1 MPTHDEYND
10 AMDAVVR
17 LFELRENYAKAKR
30 ELDRIESEMDMLQR
44 RAGSVLH
51 RAQTGDAAATENEG
65 EAK

>member
-17 LFELRENYAKAKR
+17 LFELRENYAKAKC
-30 ELDRIESEMDMLQR
+30 ELDRIESEMDMLKR
-44 RAGSVLH
+44 RAWGVLH
-51 RAQTGDAAATENEG
+51 RALAGDAATNENEG